1 MKKST
6 IVLSLVLF
14 ASLLLNAYLAVDRST
29 YRSFSPNLEDQAILG
44 EMTMMVL
51 DSPQYKGITEKET
64 VYAVKQGVD
73 RYNSGNPA
81 SIHNYEITVVTDQ
94 QAYGFTC
101 DDEACTSVSNGR
113 WGGDLYTES
122 HPILPLK
129 GAGEE

>member
-1 MKKST
+1 MKKSM
-6 IVLSLVLF
+6 IVLSLALF
-14 ASLLLNAYLAVDRST
+14 ASLLVNAYLAVERST
-29 YRSFSPNLEDQAILG
+29 SRSFSLNLEDQAILG

-51 DSPQYKGITEKET
+51 DSPQYKEIAAKET

-81 SIHNYEITVVTDQ
+81 SLHNYEITVVTDH

-101 DDEACTSVSNGR
+101 DDDACTSVSNGR
-113 WGGDLYTES
+113 WGGDLYTQS

-129 GAGEE
+129 GTVNK